1 MDKQKFI
8 TRIALDDLLNDLGL
22 GDMPEEFKSQMSEDI
37 LEKYHQLVTLKL
49 DQLLG
54 REKLEQLI
62 ELEEDKQEDFLA
74 ENQVNLQE
82 VMQFTADF
90 LREHLEDYSQGVDE
104 FLEDQTQ

>member
-22 GDMPEEFKSQMSEDI
+22 GDMTEEFKSQMAEDI

-49 DQLLG
+49 NQLLG
-54 REKLEQLI
+54 EEKFEQLI
-62 ELEEDKQEDFLA
+62 ELEEDQQDIFLT
-74 ENQVNLQE
+74 EHQINLQE

-90 LREHLEDYSQGVDE
+90 LREHLEDYSQGVEE
-104 FLEDQTQ
+104 FLEDQTK